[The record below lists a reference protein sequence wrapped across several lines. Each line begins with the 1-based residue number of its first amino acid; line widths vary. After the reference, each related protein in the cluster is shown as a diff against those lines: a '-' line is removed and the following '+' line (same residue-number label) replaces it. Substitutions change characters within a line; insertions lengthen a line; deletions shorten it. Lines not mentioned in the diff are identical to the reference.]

1 MLLYGSYMIGI
12 RLKWR
17 FLCFLSILSC
27 FDLVLLFD
35 PCIPLVTSI
44 SIVWVINSAFGTLSK
59 FINNG
64 TFLKPSIIYACTI
77 HQDWLI
83 MMTSSQPTTMYVTFS
98 TTTFVDCMRLQCIV
112 FSISQPME
120 LNSVCETCS
129 LPSKNEITSSCSL
142 N

>member
-1 MLLYGSYMIGI
+1 
-12 RLKWR
+12 
-17 FLCFLSILSC
+17 
-27 FDLVLLFD
+27 
-35 PCIPLVTSI
+35 
-44 SIVWVINSAFGTLSK
+44 VWVINNAFGTLSK

-129 LPSKNEITSSCSL
+129 LPQKMK
-142 N
+142 